1 MISHSVGEVRVE
13 ERMGRIGLGLMIA
26 ALALPG
32 GARAG
37 IAGNWIGTAGG
48 PGGHPGWVRFTG
60 RMILA
65 QFGCVMFDVK
75 YVVHGHAL
83 QHLGDPVETENGCN
97 AAQRQDE
104 ASMGAW
110 RRAEQTLKAAD
121 SFRIVGDRLTLSSP
135 DHGELV
141 LVRQAEP
148 PHARPPSSMVSELTH
163 RSERASQCFSTR
175 VRRVENRLQEG
186 IDGPF
191 IPGSGSVLRM
201 TDGHYIVDENQV
213 KAMDRS
219 RRGDRIRMCV
229 RSLPANC
236 PPGDTRGIVYR
247 VRDVTTGLRWTSGD
261 SEHSCGGA

>member
-1 MISHSVGEVRVE
+1 MMSYSVGEGRVE
-13 ERMGRIGLGLMIA
+13 EGMGRIGLWLTIA

-37 IAGNWIGTAGG
+37 IAGNWVGTAGS

-65 QFGCVMFDVK
+65 QFGCVMFDVN

-97 AAQRQDE
+97 AAQLKDE

-110 RRAEQTLKAAD
+110 RQAEQTLKAAD
-121 SFRIVGDRLTLSSP
+121 SFRIEGDRLTLSSP
-135 DHGELV
+135 DRGELV
-141 LVRQAEP
+141 LVRQPEP
-148 PHARPPSSMVSELTH
+148 PHAAPPASLVSGLTH
-163 RSERASQCFSTR
+163 RTEHAGQCFSTR

-186 IDGPF
+186 ENGPF
-191 IPGSGSVLRM
+191 IRGSGSALRM

-219 RRGDRIRMCV
+219 RSGDRIRMCV
-229 RSLPANC
+229 RELPANC

-247 VRDVTTGLRWTSGD
+247 VRDLTTGLRWTSSD